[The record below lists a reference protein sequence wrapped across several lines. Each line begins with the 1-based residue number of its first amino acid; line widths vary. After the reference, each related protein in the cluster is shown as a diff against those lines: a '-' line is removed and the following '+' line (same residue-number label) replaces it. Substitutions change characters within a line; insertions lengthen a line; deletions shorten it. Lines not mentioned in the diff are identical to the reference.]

1 MFQTILA
8 GESDDIKQDVIHPQL
23 VVKIRSQT
31 LENLQDKISYEMN
44 VINNLDLLFS
54 SFSSQ
59 IIRRLPVIVK
69 F

>member
-44 VINNLDLLFS
+44 VINNLDILFT
-54 SFSSQ
+54 SFSS
-59 IIRRLPVIVK
+59 
-69 F
+69 